1 MTRKLFSSHGFSL
14 KRRHDHSHFVFLYFC
29 HRERKKQPHDPEQQT
44 VDEPSVGNEWS
55 ESGSEMTS
63 VISGSSVWTDS
74 SNANERSS
82 RRALILQMAKARMKQ
97 NKNPSHTEDKTYVAI
112 VEESSVQSSN
122 RDTSRMEA
130 NVSECGEDME
140 LD

>member
-1 MTRKLFSSHGFSL
+1 
-14 KRRHDHSHFVFLYFC
+14 
-29 HRERKKQPHDPEQQT
+29 
-44 VDEPSVGNEWS
+44 
-55 ESGSEMTS
+55 MTS
-63 VISGSSVWTDS
+63 VISGSSVWTDT

-122 RDTSRMEA
+122 RDTSRTEA
-130 NVSECGEDME
+130 NASECGGEDLE

>member
-1 MTRKLFSSHGFSL
+1 MCVDKIMFFP
-14 KRRHDHSHFVFLYFC
+14 FFY
-29 HRERKKQPHDPEQQT
+29 RERRKQLNEPELQPA
-44 VDEPSVGNEWS
+44 DEPSVGNDWS

-63 VISGSSVWTDS
+63 VISGSSVWTDT

-97 NKNPSHTEDKTYVAI
+97 NKNSSHTEDKTNVAI

-122 RDTSRMEA
+122 RDTSRTDV
-130 NVSECGEDME
+130 NVSECGEDIE

>member
-1 MTRKLFSSHGFSL
+1 MNEQASILSERDFESYDNSDGGTPVSRNRKGETRRASPEEEKKTGSPSSAW
-14 KRRHDHSHFVFLYFC
+14 
-29 HRERKKQPHDPEQQT
+29 E
-44 VDEPSVGNEWS
+44 

-74 SNANERSS
+74 SNAVDRSS

-97 NKNPSHTEDKTYVAI
+97 NKSSASVVESKTSNTI
-112 VEESSVQSSN
+112 VEEESQIPAVTN
-122 RDTSRMEA
+122 AEF
-130 NVSECGEDME
+130 DMSQE